1 MPYLLLLLFVA
12 YPIAEIITIVLLA
25 KAIGTFWV
33 VLWLIGAFFGGLLM
47 LRHHKL
53 AVGAALFGD
62 LRSGR
67 LTIHSLF
74 AVARYYIAAVLL
86 LLPGIL
92 GDVVALVLLLPW
104 GKLAGKNAAPAAAGP
119 YSSPNNASG
128 DVIDGEYRQVKPD
141 ADRLKG

>member
-33 VLWLIGAFFGGLLM
+33 VLWLIVAFFSGLLM

-53 AVGAALFGD
+53 AVGAALFND
-62 LRSGR
+62 VRSGR
-67 LTIHSLF
+67 LRVSSLF

-104 GKLAGKNAAPAAAGP
+104 GYLVGNKAAVT
-119 YSSPNNASG
+119 SASASADS

-141 ADRLKG
+141 VDRLKG

>member
-33 VLWLIGAFFGGLLM
+33 VLWLVTAFLGGLLM

-53 AVGAALFGD
+53 AVGAALLGD
-62 LRSGR
+62 LRAGR
-67 LTIHSLF
+67 LSVRSLF

-92 GDVVALVLLLPW
+92 GDVLALVLLLPW
-104 GKLAGKNAAPAAAGP
+104 GALMGKPAAPL
-119 YSSPNNASG
+119 ASAPFSAPAG

-141 ADRLKG
+141 VDRLQG

>member
-33 VLWLIGAFFGGLLM
+33 VLWLIAAFFSGLLM

-67 LTIHSLF
+67 LSIHSLF

-104 GKLAGKNAAPAAAGP
+104 GRLAKNKGTPAEPFSAPGAQ
-119 YSSPNNASG
+119 G

-141 ADRLKG
+141 MDRLQG

>member
-33 VLWLIGAFFGGLLM
+33 VLWLIAAFFSGLLM

-67 LTIHSLF
+67 LSIHSLF

-104 GKLAGKNAAPAAAGP
+104 GRLAKNKADPAGP
-119 YSSPNNASG
+119 FSAPGAQG

-141 ADRLKG
+141 MDRLQG

>member
-33 VLWLIGAFFGGLLM
+33 VLWLIVAFASGLLM

-53 AVGAALFGD
+53 AVGAALFND
-62 LRSGR
+62 VRSGR
-67 LTIHSLF
+67 LSIHSLF

-92 GDVVALVLLLPW
+92 GDVLALVLLLPW
-104 GKLAGKNAAPAAAGP
+104 GLLAGKKASVAPAA
-119 YSSPNNASG
+119 SKMDG

-141 ADRLKG
+141 HDRLQG